1 MAEGDT
7 VGEGAT
13 FEASASLGLRT
24 EASLAEGLADGLA
37 DTLADGLADGV
48 TDTLADGLTDALAD
62 GVTDGLADGL
72 TETLAE
78 LSEELPE
85 QPTLLNVK
93 RPDRISRLPVW
104 VEGFHMINGSV

>member
-1 MAEGDT
+1 
-7 VGEGAT
+7 V
-13 FEASASLGLRT
+13 
-24 EASLAEGLADGLA
+24 
-37 DTLADGLADGV
+37 
-48 TDTLADGLTDALAD
+48 TDALAD
-62 GVTDGLADGL
+62 GVTDGLADGVTDGL
-72 TETLAE
+72 ADGLADGVTETLAE